1 LPLPNGP
8 GTAATPPR
16 AIGKNVSITRW
27 PVTIGSLGGSFS
39 RYGRPLRTGHFC
51 TIVSGTSPL
60 GVSRIA
66 TTSSIVKPPDRISFT
81 VPRMFGGTMILWT
94 TTAVSCTVPRRLP
107 PETGSPTFAVGSNI
121 HFLSRSKALASTP
134 RMMRSPVFARIAVSG
149 RCMPS
154 KIDSISPG
162 PNSTDSGAP
171 VE

>member
-1 LPLPNGP
+1 
-8 GTAATPPR
+8 
-16 AIGKNVSITRW
+16 
-27 PVTIGSLGGSFS
+27 
-39 RYGRPLRTGHFC
+39 
-51 TIVSGTSPL
+51 
-60 GVSRIA
+60 
-66 TTSSIVKPPDRISFT
+66 
-81 VPRMFGGTMILWT
+81 MILWT